1 MLQEYSHTGPKQVT
15 VVCPGFA
22 TDCLETL
29 EEINMQNREMYLAH
43 GGEAFDYVPCLNSS
57 AAHVAVLT
65 EVVLQHA
72 QGWPEL
78 TETAPDEAQLAQ
90 GVIARSRWAR
100 RTKHG
105 AVAVVPLGRFLEISI
120 ATTDVAAS
128 LAFYESLGFVQADV
142 GEAWAY
148 PYAVV
153 TDGRVCLG
161 LHQHE
166 QPGGTTLT
174 WVLPNLASELDRL
187 EALGITLEH
196 TRIDDTSLNST
207 GFVDP
212 SGQAVTLL
220 EARTF
225 SPPALAESQ
234 PDALGYFEEF
244 AIPTSDLRA
253 SAAFWEPLGF
263 VAFEPVVEP
272 FQKIVVDGARPEPRS
287 V

>member
-1 MLQEYSHTGPKQVT
+1 M
-15 VVCPGFA
+15 
-22 TDCLETL
+22 
-29 EEINMQNREMYLAH
+29 
-43 GGEAFDYVPCLNSS
+43 
-57 AAHVAVLT
+57 
-65 EVVLQHA
+65 
-72 QGWPEL
+72 
-78 TETAPDEAQLAQ
+78 
-90 GVIARSRWAR
+90 
-100 RTKHG
+100 
-105 AVAVVPLGRFLEISI
+105 PLGRFLEVSI

-142 GEAWAY
+142 GEAWPY

-161 LHQHE
+161 LHQRE

-187 EALGITLEH
+187 EALGIALEH
-196 TRIDDTSLNST
+196 TRIDDTSLNSA

-225 SPPALAESQ
+225 CPPALAESQ

-244 AIPTSDLRA
+244 AIPTSRL
-253 SAAFWEPLGF
+253 AARRPHSGSHSVSWLSSLSSSRSG
-263 VAFEPVVEP
+263 
-272 FQKIVVDGARPEPRS
+272 KSSSWGAT
-287 V
+287 